1 VGVASEAGS
10 AAPIDVD
17 LTPFSLGKPPLWSR
31 AWFIPLELYAWFFV
45 LLFMA
50 ILGGDRFPP
59 LVWLAGLLALA
70 TVALIAVGFVSMLMQ
85 RASSS
90 TTGRK
95 IAFLR
100 PQDAGAT
107 APGFER
113 PMGEIIQ
120 ALAARRSRRP
130 GPPPR
135 LGLHAL
141 AYYAGGAAVIVI
153 GLPLFLAMRLSGV
166 LPIMLLVG
174 TSILLLTRGRRV
186 QLRSADA
193 VLTDDPRP
201 PILFLRSFKDD
212 QIKLMQRVRL
222 AGLEPEQRIRFE
234 EALGF
239 MVGDFGPFLAVGEP
253 GEGLPQLGA
262 ARAYLSDDAWQAQ
275 VLSWIAQSQ
284 VIAMLCGPTR
294 WVHWEMK
301 NIVAAGQLQRL
312 LLFLPPGRRPAS
324 QAERRRIERWD
335 NIVRSL
341 EDTAYGP
348 AMRALNIDDVLLILF
363 RPGDQL
369 MVFRSQGDAVQD
381 YELAA
386 NLALQA
392 ILDSE
397 APRPVPTL
405 AAAPAATVE
414 PPPPPAR
421 PMTLDRL
428 VLAKLAGVGA
438 VEGLLGY
445 LVSVL
450 NPRLAGLAGIVLFP
464 AAMGLGVWLFVSRD
478 RRVWGW
484 TAGLLVAAGL
494 AGVVAAAV
502 ASGVMLRMGDPGLM
516 RMFWPILGLT
526 WPVFVL
532 SALALRFPG
541 FRDPIL
547 WAAAVGAVLVLGVAG
562 VAIGR
567 GPGVALVRMISS
579 AAMAA
584 VVGYGLSRSSR
595 LR

>member
-1 VGVASEAGS
+1 
-10 AAPIDVD
+10 
-17 LTPFSLGKPPLWSR
+17 
-31 AWFIPLELYAWFFV
+31 
-45 LLFMA
+45 
-50 ILGGDRFPP
+50 
-59 LVWLAGLLALA
+59 
-70 TVALIAVGFVSMLMQ
+70 
-85 RASSS
+85 
-90 TTGRK
+90 
-95 IAFLR
+95 
-100 PQDAGAT
+100 
-107 APGFER
+107 
-113 PMGEIIQ
+113 
-120 ALAARRSRRP
+120 
-130 GPPPR
+130 
-135 LGLHAL
+135 
-141 AYYAGGAAVIVI
+141 
-153 GLPLFLAMRLSGV
+153 
-166 LPIMLLVG
+166 
-174 TSILLLTRGRRV
+174 
-186 QLRSADA
+186 
-193 VLTDDPRP
+193 
-201 PILFLRSFKDD
+201 
-212 QIKLMQRVRL
+212 
-222 AGLEPEQRIRFE
+222 
-234 EALGF
+234 
-239 MVGDFGPFLAVGEP
+239 
-253 GEGLPQLGA
+253 
-262 ARAYLSDDAWQAQ
+262 
-275 VLSWIAQSQ
+275 
-284 VIAMLCGPTR
+284 
-294 WVHWEMK
+294 
-301 NIVAAGQLQRL
+301 
-312 LLFLPPGRRPAS
+312 
-324 QAERRRIERWD
+324 
-335 NIVRSL
+335 
-341 EDTAYGP
+341 
-348 AMRALNIDDVLLILF
+348 
-363 RPGDQL
+363 

-381 YELAA
+381 YELAV